1 MPMSTAK
8 AMLKNVLTHPMS
20 GCNLRAY
27 MDIIRTYHRFDG
39 PVLRLLIPL
48 AVLSPLRAYQ
58 RLRFGPRIERTEVPK
73 DPIFIIGHWR
83 SGTTFLEELLS
94 QDARF
99 GFSRYFGNQ
108 FPGLSVLIQKE
119 GTLVHRLFADLQMKR
134 PQDNVVFT
142 IDTPSEEEFAIA
154 KVSKYSFLHAW
165 IFRDR
170 WDELARKYLTMETI
184 EPAEFAEWQAHYHAL
199 VRRWTLINGGKQL
212 ILKSPY
218 NTARIGR
225 ILDTF
230 PEAKFVH
237 ITRDP
242 LEAIVSTIDMLE
254 KMSGFA
260 FTAIPERELADR
272 IIETYALV
280 ACRYDAQRS
289 LIPDGHLAEARFE
302 DLMTEPKTV
311 VESIYEQLHLTMDN
325 ATRAGVQSIIAAHGD
340 YQRNRYQFPSDI
352 VRRASE
358 SVRIG
363 ERVYGYTSKE
373 SA

>member
-1 MPMSTAK
+1 
-8 AMLKNVLTHPMS
+8 
-20 GCNLRAY
+20 
-27 MDIIRTYHRFDG
+27 
-39 PVLRLLIPL
+39 
-48 AVLSPLRAYQ
+48 
-58 RLRFGPRIERTEVPK
+58 LRFGAQIERTEVAK

-108 FPGLSVLIQKE
+108 FPGLSVLIQNE
-119 GTLVHRLFADLQMKR
+119 DTLVHRLFADLQMKR

-170 WDELARKYLTMETI
+170 WDELARKYLTMDTI
-184 EPAEFAEWQAHYHAL
+184 APAELAEWQAHYRAL
-199 VRRWTLINGGKQL
+199 VRRWTFINRGKQL

-225 ILDTF
+225 VLEAF
-230 PEAKFVH
+230 PDAKFVH
-237 ITRDP
+237 IARAP

-260 FTAIPERELADR
+260 FTTIPERELADR

-280 ACRYDAQRS
+280 ARRYEEQRP
-289 LIPDGHLAEARFE
+289 LIRDGQLAEARFE
-302 DLMTEPKTV
+302 DLMTNPKAV
-311 VESIYEQLHLTMDN
+311 VEDIYAQLHVTMDD
-325 ATRAGVQSIIAAHGD
+325 ATRAGIQSVIASHGD
-340 YQRNRYQFPSDI
+340 YKRNSYQFPPEI
-352 VRRASE
+352 VERAAG
-358 SVRIG
+358 SVRVG
-363 ERVYGYTSKE
+363 ERVYGYDRKE